1 MGNRHT
7 VTKRKLNHHIRALTE
22 NETKAS
28 SVLSSTNTSQ
38 ILTLTLK
45 PSLQKEENISL
56 FTHIFK
62 WENGGKEVYLSGSFC
77 NWKTNYKMEKT
88 DDKTYMLKLDVP
100 NKGVF
105 QYKYFVDNI
114 WLYSDK
120 EPICTDGRGNINNI
134 LDVDQI
140 NFSKENFVSSLD
152 KAVNVC
158 LKRRGLPDMYMFNKK
173 RKRTKKTNEF
183 PLVFNEHLMLRNC
196 IKNSKIEELSC
207 SFRVRH
213 KVCRMI
219 YYKPA
224 KV

>member
-1 MGNRHT
+1 MGNRHA
-7 VTKRKLNHHIRALTE
+7 VTKRKLNHHIKALTE

-38 ILTLTLK
+38 IVFK
-45 PSLQKEENISL
+45 PSLPKEQSIEL

-62 WENGGKEVYLSGSFC
+62 WENGGKEAYLSGSFF
-77 NWKTNYKMEKT
+77 NWETNYKMET
-88 DDKTYMLKLDVP
+88 IDDKTYMLKLQVP

-140 NFSKENFVSSLD
+140 NFSKENFISTLD

-158 LKRRGLPDMYMFNKK
+158 LKRRGLPDIYMFNKK
-173 RKRTKKTNEF
+173 RKRIKTNEY
-183 PLVFNEHLMLRNC
+183 PLVFNEHLMLRNY

-224 KV
+224 KL

>member
-1 MGNRHT
+1 MG
-7 VTKRKLNHHIRALTE
+7 K
-22 NETKAS
+22 
-28 SVLSSTNTSQ
+28 
-38 ILTLTLK
+38 
-45 PSLQKEENISL
+45 
-56 FTHIFK
+56 
-62 WENGGKEVYLSGSFC
+62 GGKEAYLSGSFC
-77 NWKTNYKMEKT
+77 NWETNYKMET
-88 DDKTYMLKLDVP
+88 IDDKTYMLKLQVP

-140 NFSKENFVSSLD
+140 NFSKENFVSTLD

-158 LKRRGLPDMYMFNKK
+158 LKRRGLPDIYMFNKK
-173 RKRTKKTNEF
+173 RKRIKTNEY
-183 PLVFNEHLMLRNC
+183 PLVFNEHLMLRNY

-224 KV
+224 KL

>member
-1 MGNRHT
+1 MGNRHA
-7 VTKRKLNHHIRALTE
+7 VTKRKLNHHIKALTE

-45 PSLQKEENISL
+45 PSQFTEENISL

-62 WENGGKEVYLSGSFC
+62 WENGGKEVFLSGSFC
-77 NWKTNYKMEKT
+77 NWKTNYKMEKI

-183 PLVFNEHLMLRNC
+183 PLVFNEHLMLRKC

-213 KVCRMI
+213 KVCSMI